1 MQAKTAG
8 FPIVVV
14 IGQQSP
20 VFSGLR
26 QWLKDALPRGPAG
39 NFRTIAEALES
50 SLLAAQPPDLTIVL
64 REYSDQYA
72 PQDVSRL
79 IGRVLFSRLLCC
91 STAWCVSDGRT
102 HDVWPIACRTEL
114 QTAEARIMH
123 ELQGFLQ
130 QQSPVSPIAAAEEV
144 FTVHATAAEYSAMAV
159 RKGQSR
165 AVRAF
170 VMSSDLALRSTLQA
184 VLQTAGVQ
192 AESGNHDV
200 LAALLTQT
208 PAAPPELLFVDLDD
222 AEQPDGLAARVAKGG
237 LRVVAVTGFT
247 GCRKPDWAEAL
258 LDKSEFALQATNLLR
273 RWVA

>member
-114 QTAEARIMH
+114 QTAEC
-123 ELQGFLQ
+123 
-130 QQSPVSPIAAAEEV
+130 VSC
-144 FTVHATAAEYSAMAV
+144 TSC
-159 RKGQSR
+159 RGSCSNNRQSR
-165 AVRAF
+165 RLLQPRK
-170 VMSSDLALRSTLQA
+170 SLRYTPPLQNTRHW
-184 VLQTAGVQ
+184 QY
-192 AESGNHDV
+192 
-200 LAALLTQT
+200 
-208 PAAPPELLFVDLDD
+208 
-222 AEQPDGLAARVAKGG
+222 AKGRAG
-237 LRVVAVTGFT
+237 QCVRL
-247 GCRKPDWAEAL
+247 
-258 LDKSEFALQATNLLR
+258 
-273 RWVA
+273 